1 MSRKTAFNGSAAGRR
16 RAQRAHLQNPQT
28 LSSDLIHRPTPSRA
42 QIQAKGKHHTPE
54 RIEDALPI
62 KFVAQDI
69 FGSARNINGKLSERP
84 SFISKN
90 LHTSMRSQEPGS
102 SRGQFMRLVCKKE
115 RK

>member
-1 MSRKTAFNGSAAGRR
+1 MAPLRVDVARSVPTYKIRKRS
-16 RAQRAHLQNPQT
+16 
-28 LSSDLIHRPTPSRA
+28 A
-42 QIQAKGKHHTPE
+42 QILSTGPLRPALRFRQKGSTIRLNVLRTHCRLNLWH
-54 RIEDALPI
+54 RI
-62 KFVAQDI
+62 F